1 MEGRKKLLIVT
12 QHFWPEAFRVN
23 DLAAGFIE
31 RGYEVDVLCGLPNYP
46 KGEWFSGYRYTGPRR
61 ETHDGVNIIRAGE
74 IRRKGNTGLRIFLN
88 YVSWPVCA
96 VANLWR
102 LKGPYAAVLCYNT
115 SPVLMNLPA
124 ILYAKTHRV
133 PLTSYV
139 LDIWPE
145 NLYSVLPVKNRLLR
159 GVAHWV
165 SDWHYRRCDRLIAMS
180 ESLRRRLCERT
191 KKPESVV
198 AVIPQHCEDFYAVPI
213 HDEALA
219 ARFAGRFNLVFTGN
233 FSPAQSLET
242 VIKAAVKARRQGAD
256 ALRLVLVGDGMS
268 ADALKTLAKEL
279 DAGGTVE
286 FLPSVRPEQVPA
298 YTALADALVASLSA
312 SPDLGM
318 TVPAKIASYMAAAK
332 PLLASMDGEGAAA
345 VAEAGC
351 GLVSAAEDVDALAAN
366 MAALCAAS
374 DEQRTEMGRRA
385 FAYYETHYRRRAVL
399 DRLEEFILRGN
410 QE

>member
-1 MEGRKKLLIVT
+1 MEGKKLLIVT

-31 RGYEVDVLCGLPNYP
+31 RGWQVDVLCGLPNYP

-61 ETHDGVNIIRAGE
+61 EEHDGVNIIRAGE
-74 IRRKGNTGLRIFLN
+74 IRRKGNTGARIFLN

-96 VANLWR
+96 VFSLWR
-102 LKGPYAAVLCYNT
+102 LKGPYTAVLCYNT

-124 ILYAKTHRV
+124 IVYAKLHKV

-145 NLYSVLPVKNRLLR
+145 NLYSVLPVKNRFLR

-165 SDWHYRRCDRLIAMS
+165 SDWHYRRCDQLIAMS
-180 ESLRRRLCERT
+180 ESLRRRLCQRT
-191 KKPESVV
+191 GKPESAV
-198 AVIPQHCEDFYAVPI
+198 AVIPQYCEDFYAVPI
-213 HDEALA
+213 HDGTLT

-242 VIKAAVKARRQGAD
+242 VIKAAVKARAAGAQ

-268 ADALKTLAKEL
+268 ADALKALAKEL
-279 DAGGTVE
+279 DAGDTVE
-286 FLPSVRPEQVPA
+286 FWPSVRPEQIPA
-298 YTALADALVASLSA
+298 YTALADGLVASLSA
-312 SPDLGM
+312 SEDLGM

-351 GLVSAAEDVDALAAN
+351 GFVSTAEDVNALAAN

-374 DEQRTEMGRRA
+374 PDERAEMGRRA

-399 DRLEEFILRGN
+399 DRLEEFISAR
-410 QE
+410 

>member
-145 NLYSVLPVKNRLLR
+145 NLYSVLPVKNRFLR

-191 KKPESVV
+191 KKPEAAV

-286 FLPSVRPEQVPA
+286 FLSSVRPEQVPA

-366 MAALCAAS
+366 MAALCAVS

>member
-1 MEGRKKLLIVT
+1 MEETKKLLIVT

-23 DLAAGFIE
+23 DLAAGFLE

-74 IRRKGNTGLRIFLN
+74 IRRKGNTGARIFLN

-96 VANLWR
+96 VFNLWR

-145 NLYSVLPVKNRLLR
+145 NLYSVLPVKNRFLR
-159 GVAHWV
+159 GVARWV

-191 KKPESVV
+191 GKPETAV

-213 HDEALA
+213 HDETLA

-242 VIKAAVKARRQGAD
+242 VIQAAVKARRQGAD

-268 ADALKTLAKEL
+268 ADSLKVLAKEL
-279 DAGGTVE
+279 DAGDTVE
-286 FLPSVRPEQVPA
+286 FLPSVRPEQIPA
-298 YTALADALVASLSA
+298 YTAQADALVASLSD

-332 PLLASMDGEGAAA
+332 PLLVSMNGEGAAA

-351 GLVSAAEDVDALAAN
+351 GLVSPAADVDALAAN

-374 DEQRTEMGRRA
+374 ADKRAEMGRKA

-399 DRLEEFILRGN
+399 DRLEKFILRGN

>member
-1 MEGRKKLLIVT
+1 MEEKKLLIVT

-31 RGYEVDVLCGLPNYP
+31 RGWQVDVLCGLPNYP

-61 ETHDGVNIIRAGE
+61 EEHDGVNIIRAGE
-74 IRRKGNTGLRIFLN
+74 IRRKGNTGARIFLN

-96 VANLWR
+96 VFNLWR
-102 LKGPYAAVLCYNT
+102 LKGPYTAVLCYNT

-124 ILYAKTHRV
+124 IVYAKLHKV

-145 NLYSVLPVKNRLLR
+145 NLYSVLPVKNRFLR

-165 SDWHYRRCDRLIAMS
+165 SDWHYRRCDQLIAMS
-180 ESLRRRLCERT
+180 ESLRRRLCQRT
-191 KKPESVV
+191 SKPESAV

-213 HDEALA
+213 HDETLA

-242 VIKAAVKARRQGAD
+242 VIKAAVKARAVGAQ

-268 ADALKTLAKEL
+268 ADAL
-279 DAGGTVE
+279 
-286 FLPSVRPEQVPA
+286 
-298 YTALADALVASLSA
+298 VASLSDTE
-312 SPDLGM
+312 DLGM

-351 GLVSAAEDVDALAAN
+351 GFVSAAEDVDALAAN

-374 DEQRTEMGRRA
+374 PDERAEMGRRA

-399 DRLEEFILRGN
+399 DRLEEFISAR
-410 QE
+410 

>member
-1 MEGRKKLLIVT
+1 MNPDRILIVT
-12 QHFWPEAFRVN
+12 QHFWPESFRVN

-31 RGYEVDVLCGLPNYP
+31 RGWQVDVLCGLPNYP
-46 KGEWFSGYRYTGPRR
+46 RGEWFSGYRYTGPRR

-74 IRRKGNTGLRIFLN
+74 IRRKGNTGARIFLN

-96 VANLWR
+96 VFNLWR

-145 NLYSVLPVKNRLLR
+145 NLYSVLPVKNRFLR
-159 GVAHWV
+159 GVARWV

-191 KKPESVV
+191 GKPETAV
-198 AVIPQHCEDFYAVPI
+198 AVIPQHCEDFYAVPV

-219 ARFAGRFNLVFTGN
+219 ARFAGRFNIVFTGN

-242 VIKAAVKARRQGAD
+242 VIQAAVKARRQGAD

-268 ADALKTLAKEL
+268 ADSLKALAKEL
-279 DAGGTVE
+279 DAGDTVE
-286 FLPSVRPEQVPA
+286 FLPSVRPEQIPA
-298 YTALADALVASLSA
+298 YTAVADALVASLSD

-332 PLLASMDGEGAAA
+332 PLLVSMNGEGAAA
-345 VAEAGC
+345 VAVAGC
-351 GLVSAAEDVDALAAN
+351 GLVSPAADVDALAAN

-374 DEQRTEMGRRA
+374 ADERAEMGRKA

-399 DRLEEFILRGN
+399 DRLEEFILRGT

>member
-1 MEGRKKLLIVT
+1 M
-12 QHFWPEAFRVN
+12 
-23 DLAAGFIE
+23 
-31 RGYEVDVLCGLPNYP
+31 
-46 KGEWFSGYRYTGPRR
+46 
-61 ETHDGVNIIRAGE
+61 NIIRAGE
-74 IRRKGNTGLRIFLN
+74 IRRKGNTGARIFLN

-96 VANLWR
+96 VFNLWR
-102 LKGPYAAVLCYNT
+102 LKGPYTAVLCYNT

-124 ILYAKTHRV
+124 IVYAKLHKV

-145 NLYSVLPVKNRLLR
+145 NLYSVLPVKNRFLR
-159 GVAHWV
+159 GIAHWV
-165 SDWHYRRCDRLIAMS
+165 SDWHYRRCDKLIAMS
-180 ESLRRRLCERT
+180 ESLRRRLCQRT
-191 KKPESVV
+191 SKPESAV

-213 HDEALA
+213 HDETLA

-242 VIKAAVKARRQGAD
+242 VIKAAVKARATGAQ

-268 ADALKTLAKEL
+268 ADALKSLAKEL
-279 DAGGTVE
+279 DAGDTVE
-286 FLPSVRPEQVPA
+286 FWPSVRPEQIPA
-298 YTALADALVASLSA
+298 YTALADGLVASLSA
-312 SPDLGM
+312 SEDLGM

-351 GLVSAAEDVDALAAN
+351 GFVSAAEDVDALAAN

-374 DEQRTEMGRRA
+374 PDERAEMGRRA

-399 DRLEEFILRGN
+399 DRLEEFISAR
-410 QE
+410 

>member
-1 MEGRKKLLIVT
+1 M
-12 QHFWPEAFRVN
+12 
-23 DLAAGFIE
+23 
-31 RGYEVDVLCGLPNYP
+31 
-46 KGEWFSGYRYTGPRR
+46 
-61 ETHDGVNIIRAGE
+61 
-74 IRRKGNTGLRIFLN
+74 
-88 YVSWPVCA
+88 CA
-96 VANLWR
+96 VFNLWR
-102 LKGPYAAVLCYNT
+102 LKGPYTAVLCYNT

-124 ILYAKTHRV
+124 IVYAKLHKV

-145 NLYSVLPVKNRLLR
+145 NLYSVLPVKNRFLR
-159 GVAHWV
+159 GIAHWV
-165 SDWHYRRCDRLIAMS
+165 SDWHYRRCDKLIAMS
-180 ESLRRRLCERT
+180 ESLRRRLCQRT
-191 KKPESVV
+191 GKLESAV

-213 HDEALA
+213 HDETLA

-242 VIKAAVKARRQGAD
+242 VIKAAVKARAAGAQ

-268 ADALKTLAKEL
+268 ADALKALAKEL
-279 DAGGTVE
+279 DAGDTVE
-286 FLPSVRPEQVPA
+286 FWPSVRPEQIPA
-298 YTALADALVASLSA
+298 YTALADGLVASLSA

-351 GLVSAAEDVDALAAN
+351 GFVSAAEDVDALAAN

-374 DEQRTEMGRRA
+374 SDERAEMGRRA

-399 DRLEEFILRGN
+399 DRLEEFISAR
-410 QE
+410 

>member
-1 MEGRKKLLIVT
+1 MEEKKLLIVT

-31 RGYEVDVLCGLPNYP
+31 RGWQVDVLCGLPNYP

-61 ETHDGVNIIRAGE
+61 ETHDGVNIYRAGE

-124 ILYAKTHRV
+124 IVYAKLHKV

-145 NLYSVLPVKNRLLR
+145 NLYSVLPVKNALLR

-165 SDWHYRRCDRLIAMS
+165 SDWHYRRCDKLIAMS
-180 ESLRRRLCERT
+180 ESLRRRLCQRT
-191 KKPESVV
+191 GKPESAV
-198 AVIPQHCEDFYAVPI
+198 AVIPQHCEDFYALPL
-213 HDEALA
+213 HDETLA
-219 ARFAGRFNLVFTGN
+219 ARFAGRFNIVFTGN

-242 VIKAAVKARRQGAD
+242 VIQAAVKARRQGAD

-268 ADALKTLAKEL
+268 AGALKALAKEL

-286 FLPSVRPEQVPA
+286 FWPSVRPQQVPA
-298 YTALADALVASLSA
+298 YTALADGLVASLSA
-312 SPDLGM
+312 SEDLGM

-366 MAALCAAS
+366 MAALCAA
-374 DEQRTEMGRRA
+374 DGQTRAEMGRRA
-385 FAYYETHYRRRAVL
+385 FAYYETHYHRRAVL
-399 DRLEEFILRGN
+399 DRLEEFISAR
-410 QE
+410 

>member
-1 MEGRKKLLIVT
+1 MEAKKLLIVT

-31 RGYEVDVLCGLPNYP
+31 RGWQVDVLCGLPNYP
-46 KGEWFSGYRYTGPRR
+46 RGEWFEGYRYTGPRR
-61 ETHDGVNIIRAGE
+61 EEHDGVNIIRAGE
-74 IRRKGNTGLRIFLN
+74 IRRKGNTGVRIFLN

-96 VANLWR
+96 VFNLWR

-124 ILYAKTHRV
+124 IVYAKLHKV

-145 NLYSVLPVKNRLLR
+145 NLYSVLPVKNAFLR
-159 GVAHWV
+159 AVARRV
-165 SDWHYRRCDRLIAMS
+165 SDWHYRRCDQLIAMS
-180 ESLRRRLCERT
+180 GSLHRRLCERT
-191 KKPESVV
+191 GKPEAAV
-198 AVIPQHCEDFYAVPI
+198 AVIPQHCEDFYAVPL
-213 HDEALA
+213 HDAGLA

-242 VIKAAVKARRQGAD
+242 VIKAAVKARAAGAD
-256 ALRLVLVGDGMS
+256 ALRLLLVGDGMS
-268 ADALKTLAKEL
+268 ADSLKDLAREL
-279 DAGGTVE
+279 NAGDTVE
-286 FLPSVRPEQVPA
+286 FWPSVPPERVPA
-298 YTALADALVASLSA
+298 YTTLADGLVASLSA

-332 PLLASMDGEGAAA
+332 PILASMDGEGAAA

-351 GLVSAAEDVDALAAN
+351 GLVSAAEDADALAAN
-366 MAALCAAS
+366 MAALCAAAP
-374 DEQRTEMGRRA
+374 EERARMGRSA

-410 QE
+410 RA

>member
-1 MEGRKKLLIVT
+1 MKSDRILIVT

-31 RGYEVDVLCGLPNYP
+31 QGWQVDVLCGLPNYP

-61 ETHDGVNIIRAGE
+61 EEHDGVNIIRAGE
-74 IRRKGNTGLRIFLN
+74 IRRKGNTGARIFLN

-96 VANLWR
+96 VFNLWR
-102 LKGPYAAVLCYNT
+102 LKGPYTAVLCYNT

-124 ILYAKTHRV
+124 IVYAKLHKV

-145 NLYSVLPVKNRLLR
+145 NLYSVLPVKNALLR
-159 GVAHWV
+159 GIAHWV
-165 SDWHYRRCDRLIAMS
+165 SDWHYRRCDQLIAMS
-180 ESLRRRLCERT
+180 ESLRQRLCQRT
-191 KKPESVV
+191 GKPESAV

-213 HDEALA
+213 HDETLA

-242 VIKAAVKARRQGAD
+242 VIKAAVKARAAGAQ

-268 ADALKTLAKEL
+268 ADALKALAKEL
-279 DAGGTVE
+279 DAGDTVE
-286 FLPSVRPEQVPA
+286 FWPSVRPEQVPA
-298 YTALADALVASLSA
+298 YTALADGLVASLSA

-351 GLVSAAEDVDALAAN
+351 GFVSAAEDVDALAAN

-374 DEQRTEMGRRA
+374 PDERAEMGRRA

-399 DRLEEFILRGN
+399 DRLEEFISAR
-410 QE
+410 

>member
-1 MEGRKKLLIVT
+1 MEGKKLLIVT
-12 QHFWPEAFRVN
+12 QHFWPETFRVN

-31 RGYEVDVLCGLPNYP
+31 RGWQVDVLCGLPNYP

-61 ETHDGVNIIRAGE
+61 EEHDGVNIIRAGE
-74 IRRKGNTGLRIFLN
+74 IRRKGNTGARIFLN

-96 VANLWR
+96 VFNLWR
-102 LKGPYAAVLCYNT
+102 LKGPYTAVLCYNT
-115 SPVLMNLPA
+115 SPVLMNFPA
-124 ILYAKTHRV
+124 IVYAKLHHI
-133 PLTSYV
+133 PFTSYV

-145 NLYSVLPVKNRLLR
+145 NLYSVLPVKNRFLR
-159 GVAHWV
+159 GIAHWV
-165 SDWHYRRCDRLIAMS
+165 SDWHYRRCDKLIAMS
-180 ESLRRRLCERT
+180 ESLRRRLCQRT
-191 KKPESVV
+191 SKPESAV

-213 HDEALA
+213 HDETLA
-219 ARFAGRFNLVFTGN
+219 ARFAGRFNVVFAGN

-242 VIKAAVKARRQGAD
+242 VIKAAVKARATGAQ

-268 ADALKTLAKEL
+268 ADALKSLAKEL
-279 DAGGTVE
+279 DAGDTVE
-286 FLPSVRPEQVPA
+286 FWPSVRPEQIPA
-298 YTALADALVASLSA
+298 YTALADGLVASLSA
-312 SPDLGM
+312 SEDLGM

-351 GLVSAAEDVDALAAN
+351 GFVSAAEDVDALAAN

-374 DEQRTEMGRRA
+374 SDERAEMGRRA

-399 DRLEEFILRGN
+399 DRLEEFISAR
-410 QE
+410 

>member
-1 MEGRKKLLIVT
+1 MQKRILVVT
-12 QHFWPEAFRVN
+12 QHYWPENFRIN
-23 DLAAGFIE
+23 DIVEGFVADGIQ
-31 RGYEVDVLCGLPNYP
+31 VDVLCGLPNYP
-46 KGEWFSGYRYTGPRR
+46 KGEWFDGYRYTGPRR
-61 ETHDGVNIIRAGE
+61 EEHDGVNIIRAGE
-74 IRRKGNTGLRIFLN
+74 IRRKGNTGARIFLN

-96 VANLWR
+96 VFNLWR
-102 LKGPYAAVLCYNT
+102 LKGPYTAVLCYNT

-124 ILYAKTHRV
+124 IVYAKLHKV

-145 NLYSVLPVKNRLLR
+145 NLYSVLPVKNRFLR
-159 GVAHWV
+159 GIAHWV
-165 SDWHYRRCDRLIAMS
+165 SDWHYRRCDQLIAMS
-180 ESLRRRLCERT
+180 GSLRRRLCQRT
-191 KKPESVV
+191 GKPESAV

-242 VIKAAVKARRQGAD
+242 VIKAAVKARAAGAQ

-268 ADALKTLAKEL
+268 ADALKALAKKL
-279 DAGGTVE
+279 DAGDTVE
-286 FLPSVRPEQVPA
+286 FLPSVCPEQIPA
-298 YTALADALVASLSA
+298 YTALADGLVASLSA

-351 GLVSAAEDVDALAAN
+351 GFVSAAEDVDALAAN
-366 MAALCAAS
+366 MAALCTAS
-374 DEQRTEMGRRA
+374 PDERAEMGRRA

-399 DRLEEFILRGN
+399 DRLEEFISAR
-410 QE
+410 

>member
-1 MEGRKKLLIVT
+1 MKSDRILIVT

-31 RGYEVDVLCGLPNYP
+31 RGWQVDVLCGLPNYP
-46 KGEWFSGYRYTGPRR
+46 KGEWFSGYHYTGPRR

-74 IRRKGNTGLRIFLN
+74 IRRKGNTGARIFLN

-96 VANLWR
+96 VFNLWR
-102 LKGPYAAVLCYNT
+102 LKGPYTAVLCYNT

-124 ILYAKTHRV
+124 IVYAKLHKV
-133 PLTSYV
+133 SLTSYV

-145 NLYSVLPVKNRLLR
+145 NLYSVLPVKNRFLR
-159 GVAHWV
+159 GIAHWV
-165 SDWHYRRCDRLIAMS
+165 SDWHYRRCNKLIAMS
-180 ESLRRRLCERT
+180 GSLRRRLCQRT
-191 KKPESVV
+191 GKPESAV

-213 HDEALA
+213 HDETLV

-242 VIKAAVKARRQGAD
+242 VIKAAVKARATGAD

-268 ADALKTLAKEL
+268 ADALKSLAKEL
-279 DAGGTVE
+279 DAGDTVE

-298 YTALADALVASLSA
+298 YTALADGLVASLSA
-312 SPDLGM
+312 SEDLGM

-351 GLVSAAEDVDALAAN
+351 GFVSAAEDVDALAAN

-374 DEQRTEMGRRA
+374 SDELAEMGRRA

-399 DRLEEFILRGN
+399 DRLEEFISAR
-410 QE
+410 

>member
-1 MEGRKKLLIVT
+1 MRILVVT
-12 QHFWPEAFRVN
+12 QHFWPENFRIN
-23 DLAAGFIE
+23 DIVEGFVQD
-31 RGYEVDVLCGLPNYP
+31 GLSVDVLCGLPNYP

-61 ETHDGVNIIRAGE
+61 EEHDGVNIIRAGE
-74 IRRKGNTGLRIFLN
+74 IRRKGNTGARIFLN

-96 VANLWR
+96 VFNLWR
-102 LKGPYAAVLCYNT
+102 PKGPYTAVLCYNT

-124 ILYAKTHRV
+124 IVYAKLHKV

-145 NLYSVLPVKNRLLR
+145 NLYSVLPVKNRFLR
-159 GVAHWV
+159 GIAHWV
-165 SDWHYRRCDRLIAMS
+165 SDWHYRRCDKLIAMS
-180 ESLRRRLCERT
+180 GSLRRRLCQRT
-191 KKPESVV
+191 GKPESAV

-213 HDEALA
+213 HDETLA

-242 VIKAAVKARRQGAD
+242 VIKAAVKARAAGAQ

-268 ADALKTLAKEL
+268 ADALKALAKKL
-279 DAGGTVE
+279 DAGDTVE
-286 FLPSVRPEQVPA
+286 FLPSVCPEQIPA
-298 YTALADALVASLSA
+298 YTALADGLVASLSA

-351 GLVSAAEDVDALAAN
+351 GFVSAAEDVDALAAN

-374 DEQRTEMGRRA
+374 SDERAEMGRRA

-399 DRLEEFILRGN
+399 DRLEEFISAR
-410 QE
+410 

>member
-1 MEGRKKLLIVT
+1 MDGRKKLLIVT

-145 NLYSVLPVKNRLLR
+145 NLYSVLPVKNRFLQ

-165 SDWHYRRCDRLIAMS
+165 SDWHYRRCDKLIAMS
-180 ESLRRRLCERT
+180 ESLRRRLCQRT
-191 KKPESVV
+191 KKPETAV

-213 HDEALA
+213 HDETLA

-242 VIKAAVKARRQGAD
+242 VIKAAVKARRQGAG

-268 ADALKTLAKEL
+268 ADALKALAKDL
-279 DAGGTVE
+279 DAGDTVE
-286 FLPSVRPEQVPA
+286 FWPSVRPEQIPA
-298 YTALADALVASLSA
+298 YTAQADALVASLSA